1 MIGRNRVAADIRGG
15 APVRAGRGRLAVHYR
30 QSLAGKMEKL
40 DDECVERRCSSA
52 QLSRRSCLPL
62 LAAVVLSPVLPARAG
77 DVWQAYRRDDL
88 GFEVEMPGTPKIEV
102 EESQDQDDPSV
113 KSVSAEVTFEDT
125 LFAAGYQEYRR
136 PTSVEEEVVGQ
147 RWVARTMPAKI
158 ASETRFV
165 MNGQPGVEVVFD
177 GMGGTAFM
185 IVRIVVAG
193 NRRFLVSVIGSQ
205 GGPDNP
211 SARRFL
217 NSFKLLPSRP

>member
-1 MIGRNRVAADIRGG
+1 MMNALNDAAP
-15 APVRAGRGRLAVHYR
+15 A
-30 QSLAGKMEKL
+30 
-40 DDECVERRCSSA
+40 A

-62 LAAVVLSPVLPARAG
+62 LAAVVLSPVLPARAARAQG

-136 PTSVEEEVVGQ
+136 PTSVEEELRAQ
-147 RWVARTMPAKI
+147 RWAARAGLGKI
-158 ASETRFV
+158 ASETRFM
-165 MNGQPGVEVVFD
+165 MNGLPGVEVVFED
-177 GMGGTAFM
+177 LM

-193 NRRFLVSVIGSQ
+193 NRRFLVSVGGPQ
-205 GGPDNP
+205 GGQDNP